1 MKAKKY
7 IADLTAGGLLLAES
21 RVVAETLLDDLS
33 EPAWRDLID
42 KQNILRKK
50 SPRTALRYARVIR
63 SRLQPLGKDF
73 IADVVAAH
81 GQVYTQLIL
90 LSAILH
96 CPVIPDFMTAVIAD
110 ARRQYQSQLP
120 PLAWTSFID
129 ERARVIT
136 DLGSLSDTTI
146 HKSGTNL
153 LRILVEAGY
162 LDSAKTGCFQ
172 PIYLLPE
179 TYQWLERMGKGELVS
194 VLECTL

>member
-21 RVVAETLLDDLS
+21 RVVAETLLDDLL
-33 EPAWRDLID
+33 EPAWRDLIEI
-42 KQNILRKK
+42 QNILRKK
-50 SPRTALRYARVIR
+50 SPRTALRYARVVR
-63 SRLQPLGKDF
+63 NRLQPLGKEF
-73 IADVVAAH
+73 IADVIAAH
-81 GQVYTQLIL
+81 GQLYTQLIL

-96 CPVIPDFMTAVIAD
+96 SPVIQDFMTAVIAD

-136 DLGSLSDTTI
+136 DLCSLSDTTI

-162 LDSAKTGCFQ
+162 LESAKTGCFL
-172 PIYLLPE
+172 PVYLLPE
-179 TYQWLERMGKGELVS
+179 THQWLERMGKGELAS

>member
-7 IADLTAGGLLLAES
+7 LTDLTAGGLLLAES
-21 RVVAETLLDDLS
+21 RIVAETLLDDLS
-33 EPAWRDLID
+33 EPAWRELIE

-50 SPRTALRYARVIR
+50 SPHTALRYARVIR

-73 IADVVAAH
+73 IADVITAH
-81 GQVYTQLIL
+81 SQVYTQLIL

-96 CPVIPDFMTAVIAD
+96 SPVIPDFMISVIAETK
-110 ARRQYQSQLP
+110 RQYQSQLP
-120 PLAWTSFID
+120 PLAWTTFID

-136 DLGSLSDTTI
+136 DLCSLSDTTI

-162 LDSAKTGCFQ
+162 LDSAKTGCFL
-172 PIYLLPE
+172 PVYLLPE
-179 TYQWLERMGKGELVS
+179 THQWLERMGKGELAS
-194 VLECTL
+194 ILECTL